1 MQLYNNNFIQK
12 DITRLKFLSRKKITH
27 ANKIPGL
34 FSSFSV
40 FQDIFSSVFNSKTFQ
55 DQWSPGSICAKVL

>member
-40 FQDIFSSVFNSKTFQ
+40 FQSQ
-55 DQWSPGSICAKVL
+55 DFPRPVATLIDMSKVL